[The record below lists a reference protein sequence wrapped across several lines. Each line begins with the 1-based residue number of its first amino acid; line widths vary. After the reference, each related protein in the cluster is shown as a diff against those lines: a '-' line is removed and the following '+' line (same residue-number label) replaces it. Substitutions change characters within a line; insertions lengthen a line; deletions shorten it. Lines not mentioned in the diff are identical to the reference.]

1 MNKFEIICER
11 PYMLFSFLI
20 IIPAVLFFNLY
31 KRKDSLYV
39 DKSLKFQR
47 KNDNTKRLLSFNKM
61 TKIRSIFHCLALCM
75 IILAYSKISWGS
87 YLVPVQ
93 KSATSV
99 SFVFD
104 ISNSMLA
111 KDGYNGTTRLE
122 SSAVYAKKLLEK
134 MENNSVSVVIAK
146 GDGVVAI
153 PITEDKIIVES
164 LLESLNPKLMTSP
177 GSSIGKGIL
186 RAKETFE
193 KNYSTAGRI
202 WVFTDGEE
210 TDNQLKNALTE
221 CIKSGIPVS
230 IIGFGSEKE
239 TSVYAGDGITTV
251 QTALRTKAINDA
263 ILEVNKK
270 TNYLK
275 NKTQIQFVKADE
287 KGSAAKLI
295 NQLITKENS
304 HITNITTY
312 EEKPVPRYKL
322 FLLLAILF
330 FAFSFIFTEFDFTKI
345 VIDSSKKISTLL
357 IVFLPLILTSCSSQT
372 KSVFEGT
379 LSWHKKHYKHSVS
392 CFLEAQELAKQKNQ
406 TENKDYFL
414 YNLATSYAMLNEE
427 QAAMEK
433 FSSISTDAS
442 DEILFSTYYNAGVIC
457 YKNADYENA
466 LNYFRKAL
474 EIDNTRMEAKINMEL
489 TLKQSLQD
497 VSQKAKSSIPAS
509 EEKSSMPEKEK
520 AVFEHIKEND
530 KKQWKNSEST
540 QNQDLSNDY

>member
-1 MNKFEIICER
+1 MNFTCER
-11 PYMLFSFLI
+11 PYAFYGLLL
-20 IIPAVLFFNLY
+20 IIPAVIISFFQY
-31 KRKDSLYV
+31 RKIIRNKSIFMS
-39 DKSLKFQR
+39 DKNNSIAS
-47 KNDNTKRLLSFNKM
+47 KRLARFPKVILCR
-61 TKIRSIFHCLALCM
+61 TIFRIVAWVLLV
-75 IILAYSKISWGS
+75 LAYAGFSWGT
-87 YLVPVQ
+87 YLEPVQ
-93 KSATSV
+93 KNGNAV

-104 ISNSMLA
+104 ISYSMMA
-111 KDGYNGTTRLE
+111 NDAPDKKTRLE
-122 SSAVYAKKLLEK
+122 AAANYAQMLLSHMK
-134 MENNSVSVVIAK
+134 GIPVTVVLAK
-146 GDGVVAI
+146 GDGVLVV
-153 PITEDKIIVES
+153 PLTEDKAVVET
-164 LLESLNPKLMTSP
+164 LLESLNPKLISSVGTSL
-177 GSSIGKGIL
+177 GKGIIAAHKGFPTNSSL
-186 RAKETFE
+186 A
-193 KNYSTAGRI
+193 NRI

-239 TSVYAGDGITTV
+239 TSIYAGDGITTV
-251 QTALRTKAINDA
+251 KTALRTKAINDA

-304 HITNITTY
+304 HVTNITTY
-312 EEKPVPRYKL
+312 EEKPVPRYKF